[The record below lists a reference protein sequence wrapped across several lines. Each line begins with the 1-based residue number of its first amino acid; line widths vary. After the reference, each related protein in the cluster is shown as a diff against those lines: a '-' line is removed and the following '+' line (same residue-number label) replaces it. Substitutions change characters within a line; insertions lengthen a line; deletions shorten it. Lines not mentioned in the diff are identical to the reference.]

1 MSDAA
6 SRLPCIKLTQ
16 CYNEYVVMLEKT
28 QNVCCSNIYVT
39 NVLFENDPF
48 GLTPQFLNFSLT
60 GRPPACRCIWRTQPV
75 HSVVLEC
82 ECRGCKSPFRVFQ
95 ILNNNQQGS
104 FCEMFPCSSN
114 A

>member
-48 GLTPQFLNFSLT
+48 GLLL
-60 GRPPACRCIWRTQPV
+60 
-75 HSVVLEC
+75 
-82 ECRGCKSPFRVFQ
+82 
-95 ILNNNQQGS
+95 S
-104 FCEMFPCSSN
+104 F
-114 A
+114 